1 MHKFVKTASFC
12 NSSILTF
19 TAAITLPHVAIK
31 NIQVGSYVI
40 PENSVVYVNLYSVHH
55 DSEAWPEVNEFKPER
70 FLDTGNR
77 SDTTSDKRDDSDV
90 TTNDNRD
97 DSDVTGAAT
106 EEVNDGCSVVKN
118 FDAFMPFMIG
128 TCLKLNLF
136 CSFKGVKC
144 MCIVDSCIP
153 DTLYPA
159 SIFFR
164 TPHFTQ
170 LCN

>member
-1 MHKFVKTASFC
+1 M
-12 NSSILTF
+12 F

-77 SDTTSDKRDDSDV
+77 SDTT
-90 TTNDNRD
+90 NDNRD
-97 DSDVTGAAT
+97 DSDVTGAAAAT

-128 TCLKLNLF
+128 TCLKLNIF

-144 MCIVDSCIP
+144 TCIVDSCNP